1 MWELNIKMNL
11 SDKYEQ
17 IAFSEKSTNHSVT
30 KYGYKIGKWLVVSYV
45 PPSQYANCS
54 WRVYRSQDGLAAINT
69 SFETAEDAVRFA
81 EWLRSIYE
89 KYFILWTHYSFAD
102 IYRWTYLTVENG
114 EEYWEYLKVLE
125 PQRNIK
131 WIEYRNEIEKC

>member
-1 MWELNIKMNL
+1 MRELNIKMNL
-11 SDKYEQ
+11 FNEYEQ
-17 IAFSEKSTNHSVT
+17 VAFSVKSTNRSMT
-30 KYGYKIGKWLVVSYV
+30 KYGYKVGKWLEVSYV
-45 PPSQYANCS
+45 PPGQYEGCS

-81 EWLRSIYE
+81 EWLRNIYE
-89 KYFILWTHYSFAD
+89 KYFALWSHYPHAD

-114 EEYWEYLKVLE
+114 EEYWEYLKTLE

-131 WIEYRNEIEKC
+131 WMGFN